1 MESITKAAIAT
12 SVEEPAQLSARADL
26 SPAQLGLTV
35 ESIERLAL
43 GLRVAVE
50 YTSFS
55 YDTGFP
61 GLNYHVGKREAH
73 RCSYA
78 ITLPGDHSMG
88 QLEVTRHWPFRESE
102 LEMLECC
109 VADFCLGLNLLAAQ
123 HPQPAF
129 AAVADSTL

>member
-1 MESITKAAIAT
+1 MDSITNAFIAT
-12 SVEEPAQLSARADL
+12 PVEDSAQLAGRADIT
-26 SPAQLGLTV
+26 PAQLGLTM

-50 YTSFS
+50 YTSFR

-61 GLNYHVGKREAH
+61 GLDYHVGKREAH
-73 RCSYA
+73 CCKYA
-78 ITLPGDHSMG
+78 ITLPGNQSMG

-109 VADFCLGLNLLAAQ
+109 VADFCLGLNLLASQ
-123 HPQPAF
+123 HAQPAF